1 MSIIPAE
8 AFFSHGVLLVEGP
21 SEEILYKEMLFKN
34 EIDIDYYNLSIFS
47 VGGIQFNV
55 FAKVLQALEIPF
67 AFRTDNDVSTTTIKS
82 IKYWQY
88 LGVNRCL
95 GILNKNKWEHSNIEI
110 TRTDILTDPRWTEFE
125 KTINSHGIYMSKV
138 DLENDLVSLI
148 ESNILE
154 ALKKESAQEAIDY
167 LQGKK
172 ALRMQKLVAQLDQD
186 GFEKI
191 YESDF
196 GEPIK
201 YLLERLM
208 HKSQLES
215 ELASSDV
222 AEEVIV

>member
-1 MSIIPAE
+1 
-8 AFFSHGVLLVEGP
+8 
-21 SEEILYKEMLFKN
+21 
-34 EIDIDYYNLSIFS
+34 
-47 VGGIQFNV
+47 
-55 FAKVLQALEIPF
+55 
-67 AFRTDNDVSTTTIKS
+67 
-82 IKYWQY
+82 
-88 LGVNRCL
+88 GVNRCL

-196 GEPIK
+196 GEP
-201 YLLERLM
+201 
-208 HKSQLES
+208 
-215 ELASSDV
+215 
-222 AEEVIV
+222 